1 MSRIP
6 DLGAIA
12 RIPSK
17 DGEPV
22 FQAPWEARAFAMAVT
37 LFEQRH
43 YTWREFQDRLIAEI
57 AAPGASADPEQSSIA
72 GYYEHWL
79 SALEKLLSE
88 KGLVMADVLEAKVS
102 ELASAPAPYDE
113 DASLGAM
120 PEPHSD

>member
-12 RIPSK
+12 RVPAK

-22 FQAPWEARAFAMAVT
+22 FQSPWEARAFAMAVM

-57 AAPGASADPEQSSIA
+57 TAPAASADPAQSSSL

-88 KGLVMADVLEAKVS
+88 KGLVMADVLEAKIA

-120 PEPHSD
+120 PESHSI